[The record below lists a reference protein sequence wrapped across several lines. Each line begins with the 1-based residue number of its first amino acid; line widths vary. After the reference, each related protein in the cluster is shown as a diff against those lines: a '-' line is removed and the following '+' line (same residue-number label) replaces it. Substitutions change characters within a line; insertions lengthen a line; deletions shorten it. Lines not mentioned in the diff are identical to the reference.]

1 MNAFFGG
8 FSKCMFW
15 AIFGMKRYQEQR
27 GTLVAPE
34 LEGPGS
40 LAVGWWVGV
49 GSRLLGE
56 VGENFP
62 SLDVVFLFKGCG

>member
-1 MNAFFGG
+1 MPFLLDFLHFKGI
-8 FSKCMFW
+8 FW
-15 AIFGMKRYQEQR
+15 AIFVMKRYQEQR

-49 GSRLLGE
+49 GSRLSGE

-62 SLDVVFLFKGCG
+62 SLGDGVF

>member
-1 MNAFFGG
+1 MPFLVDFLHFKGVV
-8 FSKCMFW
+8 W
-15 AIFGMKRYQEQR
+15 AIFVMKRYQEQR

-34 LEGPGS
+34 LEG
-40 LAVGWWVGV
+40 AWWVGV

-62 SLDVVFLFKGCG
+62 SLGDGVF